1 MYLLD
6 THILLWY
13 LHDDDRLSD
22 KTKTII
28 SDNDISISIASLWE
42 IAIKKGLGKL
52 KIYETVSDLEK
63 VCNEQDIEIIPI
75 KTKYLEVIQT
85 LPYIHNDPFDR
96 LIIATASTDG
106 MTLITDD
113 KKIKNYSISQISQN
127 IDLLTATHKGGG
139 IIMQ

>member
-113 KKIKNYSISQISQN
+113 KKIKNYSISQIS
-127 IDLLTATHKGGG
+127 
-139 IIMQ
+139 

>member
-13 LHDDDRLSD
+13 FHDDARLSD
-22 KTKTII
+22 ETKNII
-28 SDNDISISIASLWE
+28 SDNDVSISIASLWE

-52 KIYETVSDLEK
+52 KIDESVSDLEQA
-63 VCNEQDIEIIPI
+63 CIEQGIGIVPI
-75 KTKYLEVIQT
+75 KTKYLEIIQT

-96 LIIATASTDG
+96 LIIATAVSDE

-113 KKIKNYSISQISQN
+113 NIIKKYNVRQI
-127 IDLLTATHKGGG
+127 I
-139 IIMQ
+139 